1 MIMTAKTD
9 FIRVRINPELKIS
22 VQKILDKLGISTT
35 EFITMTYHQALL
47 KKGIPFDVKIPNAE
61 TKKAIEDMENDINI
75 SIYKNTDDFMKAMDN
90 ETD

>member
-1 MIMTAKTD
+1 MATKTD

-47 KKGIPFDVKIPNAE
+47 RHGIPFDITIPNAE
-61 TKKAIEDMENDINI
+61 TQKAIAEMEKDIGV
-75 SIYKNTDDFMKAMDN
+75 STYKNVDDFMEAMSD